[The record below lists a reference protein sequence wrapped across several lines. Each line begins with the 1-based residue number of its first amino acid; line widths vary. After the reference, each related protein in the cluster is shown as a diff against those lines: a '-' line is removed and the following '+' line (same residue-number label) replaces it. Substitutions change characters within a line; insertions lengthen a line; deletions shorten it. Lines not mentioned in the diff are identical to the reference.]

1 MEEQTN
7 KDNSEVGQ
15 DIKRWVV
22 GRVVVHA
29 RTHCRV
35 TAVPRT
41 HPSSERENEEQP
53 QQPIIGGG
61 DVEVGRRL
69 LGESDPQ

>member
-1 MEEQTN
+1 MNRRNGDCT
-7 KDNSEVGQ
+7 
-15 DIKRWVV
+15 
-22 GRVVVHA
+22 

-35 TAVPRT
+35 AAVLRA

-53 QQPIIGGG
+53 QQPIVGGS
-61 DVEVGRRL
+61 DVKVGHRL

>member
-1 MEEQTN
+1 MN
-7 KDNSEVGQ
+7 RRKSDC
-15 DIKRWVV
+15 
-22 GRVVVHA
+22 A

-35 TAVPRT
+35 AAVPRA

-53 QQPIIGGG
+53 QQPIVGGG
-61 DVEVGRRL
+61 DVESGRRL